1 MAPALHGDKEG
12 DGGEDSSSVKRG
24 AGGMSGYNCI
34 IYRQGGGQGSEK
46 GNPLYIVHVKRRF
59 WEGGFVSFLP
69 EDNMAFYCL

>member
-12 DGGEDSSSVKRG
+12 DGGKDSLFVKTG

-46 GNPLYIVHVKRRF
+46 ATLLV
-59 WEGGFVSFLP
+59 LC
-69 EDNMAFYCL
+69 M